1 MNRLKMPLWG
11 VLTVLAVLVV
21 FAVASPAEAQDP
33 TKFLAQT
40 KETAKQGWGLLT
52 TIGSVVI
59 GGGALISLAAGMYQ
73 GRWGRPRSASWPGRR
88 GSSPSGGSARSSA
101 SNFLPAF

>member
-11 VLTVLAVLVV
+11 MLTVLAVLVV

-73 GRWGRPRSASWPGRR
+73 GRWGQAAISFVAGAAGLLTLWGL
-88 GSSPSGGSARSSA
+88 GTVLG
-101 SNFLPAF
+101 F

>member
-73 GRWGRPRSASWPGRR
+73 GRWGQAAISFVAGAAGLLTLWGL
-88 GSSPSGGSARSSA
+88 GTVLG
-101 SNFLPAF
+101 F